1 VNWRKTIMEA
11 KPELIEKL
19 SNLEIFSDLNPND
32 AEHQRLLT
40 RVCDI
45 LEPVKFSAGEVI
57 IQEGDVGD
65 TLYILYDGTVQAR
78 KRTPNNDQFAV
89 ANLATEQNV
98 FFGEVALVD
107 KDTRSASIY
116 ALTDCQT
123 LKLEGDQFKAL
134 CDSEPLLGYH
144 VMYRIS
150 RRIAGALRRSN
161 KDLMLL
167 YEALID
173 EVHGD

>member
-1 VNWRKTIMEA
+1 MEA
-11 KPELIEKL
+11 KAELIEKL
-19 SNLEIFSDLNPND
+19 AKLEIFSDLDPSD
-32 AEHQRLLT
+32 AEHERLLK

-45 LEPVKFSAGEVI
+45 LEPVKFTSGEVI

-65 TLYILYDGTVQAR
+65 SLYILYEGTVQAR
-78 KRTPNNDQFAV
+78 KKTPNNDQFAV

-123 LKLEGDQFKAL
+123 LKLEGKDFKDL
-134 CDSEPLLGYH
+134 CDAEPLLGYN

-173 EVHGD
+173 EVHGS

>member
-1 VNWRKTIMEA
+1 MEA
-11 KPELIEKL
+11 NDELIEKL
-19 SNLEIFSDLNPND
+19 VKLEIFSDFDPQKE
-32 AEHQRLLT
+32 EHKLLLEK
-40 RVCDI
+40 VCQI
-45 LEPVKFSAGEVI
+45 LEPVKFNAGEVI
-57 IQEGDVGD
+57 IQEGDIGNS
-65 TLYILYDGTVQAR
+65 LFILYGGTVQIK
-78 KRTPNNDQFAV
+78 KRTPNDDQFAV
-89 ANLATEQNV
+89 ANLASEQNV

-116 ALTDCQT
+116 ALTDCQA
-123 LKLEGDQFKAL
+123 LKLEGDAFKSL

-161 KDLMLL
+161 KDMMLL
-167 YEALID
+167 YKALID

>member
-1 VNWRKTIMEA
+1 MATPFTSFTKEPSKRA
-11 KPELIEKL
+11 KKL
-19 SNLEIFSDLNPND
+19 PI
-32 AEHQRLLT
+32 
-40 RVCDI
+40 
-45 LEPVKFSAGEVI
+45 
-57 IQEGDVGD
+57 
-65 TLYILYDGTVQAR
+65 
-78 KRTPNNDQFAV
+78 
-89 ANLATEQNV
+89 TEQNV

-123 LKLEGDQFKAL
+123 LKLEGNEFKQL
-134 CDSEPLLGYH
+134 CDAEPLLGYH

>member
-1 VNWRKTIMEA
+1 MEPT
-11 KPELIEKL
+11 PEVIEKL
-19 SNLEIFSDLNPND
+19 SKLEIFSDLDINNK
-32 AEHQRLLT
+32 EHERLLEC
-40 RVCDI
+40 VCQI
-45 LEPVKFSAGEVI
+45 LEPVKYSAGEII
-57 IQEGDVGD
+57 IQEGDLGNS
-65 TLYILYDGTVQAR
+65 LYILYEGTVQAR
-78 KRTPNNDQFAV
+78 KKTPNNDQFAV

-116 ALTDCQT
+116 ALTDCEA
-123 LKLEGDQFKAL
+123 LKLEGSEFKDL
-134 CDSEPLLGYH
+134 CDKEPLLGYH

-173 EVHGD
+173 EVHGS

>member
-1 VNWRKTIMEA
+1 MEA
-11 KPELIEKL
+11 TKELIEKL
-19 SNLEIFSDLNPND
+19 SKLEIFSDLDIKD
-32 AEHQRLLT
+32 AEHQRLLES
-40 RVCDI
+40 VCKI
-45 LEPVKFSAGEVI
+45 LEPVKYSAGDII

-65 TLYILYDGTVQAR
+65 TLYILYAGTVQAR
-78 KRTPNNDQFAV
+78 KKTPNNDQFAV

-107 KDTRSASIY
+107 KDTRSATIC
-116 ALTDCQT
+116 ALTDCEA
-123 LKLEGDQFKAL
+123 LKLEGEEFKAL
-134 CDSEPLLGYH
+134 CDKEPLLGYH

>member
-1 VNWRKTIMEA
+1 MEA

-19 SNLEIFSDLNPND
+19 SNLEIFSDLNPSD

-78 KRTPNNDQFAV
+78 KRTYRKYQRFILNIFSIHQELR
-89 ANLATEQNV
+89 NL
-98 FFGEVALVD
+98 VAL
-107 KDTRSASIY
+107 KDIQN
-116 ALTDCQT
+116 L
-123 LKLEGDQFKAL
+123 
-134 CDSEPLLGYH
+134 
-144 VMYRIS
+144 
-150 RRIAGALRRSN
+150 
-161 KDLMLL
+161 
-167 YEALID
+167 
-173 EVHGD
+173 

>member
-1 VNWRKTIMEA
+1 MNWRKAIMEA

-19 SNLEIFSDLNPND
+19 SKLEIFSDMDPKNP
-32 AEHQRLLT
+32 EHERLLK

-45 LEPVKFSAGEVI
+45 LEPVKFGAGEVI
-57 IQEGDVGD
+57 IQEGDIGD

>member
-1 VNWRKTIMEA
+1 MEA
-11 KPELIEKL
+11 NDELIEKL
-19 SNLEIFSDLNPND
+19 VKLEIFSDLDPQKE
-32 AEHQRLLT
+32 EHKKLLEK
-40 RVCDI
+40 VCQI
-45 LEPVKFSAGEVI
+45 LEPVKFSAGQII
-57 IQEGDVGD
+57 IQEGDEGNS
-65 TLYILYDGTVQAR
+65 LYILYGGTVQI
-78 KRTPNNDQFAV
+78 KKMTPNDDQFAV
-89 ANLATEQNV
+89 ANLASEQNV

-123 LKLEGDQFKAL
+123 LKLEGDSFKAL

-150 RRIAGALRRSN
+150 KRIAGALRRSN
-161 KDLMLL
+161 KDMMLL
-167 YEALID
+167 YKALID